1 MQPNVL
7 LTISGRQWSGDEKP
21 QVMKLTTEGRLSRHE
36 DAWHIAYDEN
46 PASGMEGTRTTLQVF
61 DDGTVALARTGTHA
75 MRLTFQT
82 GNRHI
87 TRMNTP
93 YGDLDVAVYTSLVQ
107 SQVSQ
112 DGGYVRLGYS
122 IDFHHHDHL
131 NTRLDVAIRQLAQE
145 EGTDAGN

>member
-75 MRLTFQT
+75 MRLMFQT

-87 TRMNTP
+87 TRKNT
-93 YGDLDVAVYTSLVQ
+93 LSCYTSS
-107 SQVSQ
+107 SQISRMARIFA
-112 DGGYVRLGYS
+112 RLSSY
-122 IDFHHHDHL
+122 D
-131 NTRLDVAIRQLAQE
+131 T
-145 EGTDAGN
+145 